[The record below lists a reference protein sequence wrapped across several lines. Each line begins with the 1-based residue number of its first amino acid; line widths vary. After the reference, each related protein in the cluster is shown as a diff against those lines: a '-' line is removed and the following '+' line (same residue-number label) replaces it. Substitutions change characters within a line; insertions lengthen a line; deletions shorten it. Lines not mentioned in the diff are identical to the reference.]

1 MYCPHE
7 KQKIHFNQILTI
19 FIFFR
24 TSMPNINKMALFNK
38 KHTFSEH
45 GKIIIKKPENSGK

>member
-19 FIFFR
+19 LIFI
-24 TSMPNINKMALFNK
+24 
-38 KHTFSEH
+38 
-45 GKIIIKKPENSGK
+45 PEKNAKYQ